1 MKVRILPEV
10 LDYLDE
16 LVITLY
22 KKEYFGFKKSSKK
35 YIRELLL
42 NIKTTLPI
50 RSHNPAPKHFERY
63 GKDLYYA
70 TFQKSNRTTWYAFF
84 TKHLQNEE
92 IIYLVRYISN
102 NHVTGQFLSNDINE

>member
-22 KKEYFGFKKSSKK
+22 EKEYFGFKESSKK
-35 YIRELLL
+35 YVKELFL

-50 RSHNPAPKHFERY
+50 RLHKPAPKHFERY
-63 GKDLYYA
+63 GKDLHYA
-70 TFQKSNRTTWYAFF
+70 SFKKNNRTTWYAFF
-84 TKHLQNEE
+84 TKYQQGED

-102 NHVTGQFLSNDINE
+102 NHVTGQFLDSD

>member
-22 KKEYFGFKKSSKK
+22 EKEYFGFKESSKK
-35 YIRELLL
+35 YVKELFL

-50 RSHNPAPKHFERY
+50 RLHKPAPKYFERY

-70 TFQKSNRTTWYAFF
+70 SFKKSNRTIWYAFF
-84 TKHLQNEE
+84 TKHRQDEE
-92 IIYLVRYISN
+92 IIYLVRYVSN
-102 NHVTGQFLSNDINE
+102 NHVTGQFLNSD

>member
-22 KKEYFGFKKSSKK
+22 EKEYFGFKESSKK
-35 YIRELLL
+35 YVKELFQ

-50 RSHNPAPKHFERY
+50 RLHKPAPKHFERY
-63 GKDLYYA
+63 GKDLHYA
-70 TFQKSNRTTWYAFF
+70 SFNKNNRTTWYAFF
-84 TKHLQNEE
+84 TKHQQDED

-102 NHVTGQFLSNDINE
+102 NHVAGQFLNSD